1 MIHYMPC
8 SPHAQGK
15 CMAEIFGNKI
25 KFKQEIALA
34 SWQFETKLWTAHSFK
49 TCWLHC
55 SGNHFTPL
63 CYFKCLWWKPPRRAL
78 QLPQGQV
85 NWQSWPNWGKYSSN
99 KQICIGNDSA
109 KHQRWGVTWAHYCK
123 EYEGRMQS
131 CYGTDEWL
139 WPIVAG
145 TQAAWCGW

>member
-63 CYFKCLWWKPPRRAL
+63 CYFQVLVMETSQKGTATSPRASKLAKLTKLRKIFLKQANLHWKRFCKTSKMRGYLSSLL
-78 QLPQGQV
+78 QR
-85 NWQSWPNWGKYSSN
+85 
-99 KQICIGNDSA
+99 I
-109 KHQRWGVTWAHYCK
+109 
-123 EYEGRMQS
+123 
-131 CYGTDEWL
+131 
-139 WPIVAG
+139 
-145 TQAAWCGW
+145 